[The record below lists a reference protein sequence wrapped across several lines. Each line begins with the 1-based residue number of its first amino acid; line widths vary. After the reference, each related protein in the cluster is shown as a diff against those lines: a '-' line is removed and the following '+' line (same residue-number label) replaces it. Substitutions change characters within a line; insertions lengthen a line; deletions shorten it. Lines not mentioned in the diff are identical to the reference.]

1 MNVRELM
8 TAEVLTVSPE
18 TSLKDVAAILAEHGI
33 SGLPVCDAEGRVL
46 GVVSEG
52 DILFKEQGT
61 RERHGGALAW
71 LVDSRLQDTAKQD
84 ARTAGEAMT
93 SPPITITPD
102 RPAAAAARIMLDR
115 GVNRLPVVRDGT
127 LVGIVTRADLVRA
140 FTRADEEIVAEIRD
154 DVLRRAL
161 WLEPDSVEITV
172 QRGEVELA
180 GEIEAKSDV
189 EVLKKLVQRIP
200 GVVSVRSNVLY
211 RVDDLQRVPAGRFAG
226 YRG

>member
-18 TSLKDVAAILAEHGI
+18 TPLKDVAAILAEHGI

-71 LVDSRLQDTAKQD
+71 LVDGSRFQDTAKQD

-172 QRGEVELA
+172 RRGEVELS

-200 GVVSVRSNVLY
+200 GVVSVTSNVLY
-211 RVDDLQRVPAGRFAG
+211 RVDDLSGVGAR
-226 YRG
+226 

>member
-18 TSLKDVAAILAEHGI
+18 TPLKDVAAILAEHGI

-52 DILFKEQGT
+52 DILFKEQGQ

-71 LVDSRLQDTAKQD
+71 LVDGSRYKDASKEL

-93 SPPITITPD
+93 SPAITITPD
-102 RPAAAAARIMLDR
+102 RPASAAARIMLDH
-115 GVNRLPVVRDGT
+115 GVNRLPVVREGT
-127 LVGIVTRADLVRA
+127 LLGIVTRADLVRA
-140 FTRADEEIVAEIRD
+140 FTRPDEDIVTEIRE

-161 WLEPDSVEITV
+161 WLEPDAVEITV
-172 QRGEVELA
+172 LHGEVELA

-200 GVVSVRSNVLY
+200 GVVSVSSHVLH
-211 RVDDLQRVPAGRFAG
+211 RVDDLQRVGTR
-226 YRG
+226 

>member
-8 TAEVLTVSPE
+8 TEEVLTVSPE

-33 SGLPVCDAEGRVL
+33 SGLPVCDAERRVI

-52 DILFKEQGT
+52 DILFKAQGH

-71 LVDSRLQDTAKQD
+71 LVDGSRLQDTAKQD

-93 SPPITITPD
+93 SPAITITPE
-102 RPAAAAARIMLDR
+102 RPVAAAARIMLDR

-200 GVVSVRSNVLY
+200 GVVSVRSSVLY
-211 RVDDLQRVPAGRFAG
+211 RVDDLNRVGVR
-226 YRG
+226 

>member
-8 TAEVLTVSPE
+8 TREVLTVPPDA
-18 TSLKDVAAILAEHGI
+18 SLKDVGAILAEHGI
-33 SGLPVCDAEGRVL
+33 SGLPVCDAGGRVL

-52 DILFKEQGT
+52 DILFKAQGA
-61 RERHGGALAW
+61 RQRRGGALAW
-71 LVDSRLQDTAKQD
+71 LVDSRLQSPAKQD
-84 ARTAGEAMT
+84 ARTAGEAIT
-93 SPPITITPD
+93 SPPITIGPE
-102 RPAAAAARIMLDR
+102 RPAAAAARLMIEE
-115 GVNRLPVVRDGT
+115 GVNRLPVVSSDGK

-180 GEIEAKSDV
+180 GEIETKSDV
-189 EVLKKLVQRIP
+189 EVLRKLVQRIP
-200 GVVSVRSNVLY
+200 GVVSVRSSVLY
-211 RVDDLQRVPAGRFAG
+211 RVDDLQRAGVR
-226 YRG
+226 

>member
-8 TAEVLTVSPE
+8 TPEVLTVSPE
-18 TSLKDVAAILAEHGI
+18 TPLKDVAAILAEHGI

-52 DILFKEQGT
+52 DILFKAQGQ

-71 LVDSRLQDTAKQD
+71 LVDGSRLQDTAKQD

-172 QRGEVELA
+172 RRGEVELS

-200 GVVSVRSNVLY
+200 GVVSVTSNVLY
-211 RVDDLQRVPAGRFAG
+211 RVDDLSRVGAR
-226 YRG
+226 

>member
-1 MNVRELM
+1 MDVRELM
-8 TAEVLTVSPE
+8 TREVLTVPPDA
-18 TSLKDVAAILAEHGI
+18 SLKDVAAILAEHGI
-33 SGLPVCDAEGRVL
+33 SGLPVCDAAGRVL

-52 DILFKEQGT
+52 DILFKAQGA
-61 RERHGGALAW
+61 RQRLGGALAW
-71 LVDSRLQDTAKQD
+71 LVDSRLQSPAKQD

-172 QRGEVELA
+172 RRGEVELA
-180 GEIEAKSDV
+180 GEIETKSDV
-189 EVLKKLVQRIP
+189 EVLRKLVQRIP
-200 GVVSVRSNVLY
+200 GVVSVRSSVLY
-211 RVDDLQRVPAGRFAG
+211 RVDDLQRAGVR
-226 YRG
+226 

>member
-8 TAEVLTVSPE
+8 TREVLTVPPDA
-18 TSLKDVAAILAEHGI
+18 SLKDVAAILAEHGI
-33 SGLPVCDAEGRVL
+33 SGLPVCDAAGRVL

-52 DILFKEQGT
+52 DILFKAQGA
-61 RERHGGALAW
+61 RQRRGGALAW
-71 LVDSRLQDTAKQD
+71 LVDSRLQSPAKQD
-84 ARTAGEAMT
+84 ARTADEAMT

-180 GEIEAKSDV
+180 GEIETKSDV
-189 EVLKKLVQRIP
+189 EVLRKLVQRIP
-200 GVVSVRSNVLY
+200 GVVSVRSSVLY
-211 RVDDLQRVPAGRFAG
+211 RVDDLQRAGVR
-226 YRG
+226 